1 MRDHVSPRAVL
12 GLHPVGFAVETT
24 EGRRTRFCR
33 RACSRA
39 AEPPHSNRM
48 WRDALRYLAT
58 ASAKGRGATVQSQ
71 CSRLG
76 PRTTMINL
84 LTCASAGAF
93 SEVVL
98 GLKPILRR
106 PCNPPLR
113 PFLRQPQQHT
123 SRSRTQPTPSG
134 RPPAGVGVGVERSV
148 RCGRKRDDE
157 EASYDV
163 QSTGSVT
170 RATARRAY
178 ALLLLEGVGRGRV
191 GEDAQHEAV
200 GVAEERRRP
209 LLVLC
214 GTTADQCSSIAGHA
228 RTASQGQAEHTPRP
242 AVALGIPS
250 ARIHAETRY
259 RPTVGGGGGR
269 SDERA
274 LRCVALRCVALRCVA
289 GWDGMGAPSAR

>member
-76 PRTTMINL
+76 PRTTMITL

-134 RPPAGVGVGVERSV
+134 RRRLGLGLGSSARCAVEGNATTKRLATTCRAHRLGPSGHSSNGVR
-148 RCGRKRDDE
+148 
-157 EASYDV
+157 ASL
-163 QSTGSVT
+163 
-170 RATARRAY
+170 ARRSRSRP
-178 ALLLLEGVGRGRV
+178 GWRGC
-191 GEDAQHEAV
+191 AA
-200 GVAEERRRP
+200 
-209 LLVLC
+209 
-214 GTTADQCSSIAGHA
+214 
-228 RTASQGQAEHTPRP
+228 
-242 AVALGIPS
+242 
-250 ARIHAETRY
+250 
-259 RPTVGGGGGR
+259 
-269 SDERA
+269 
-274 LRCVALRCVALRCVA
+274 
-289 GWDGMGAPSAR
+289 

>member
-33 RACSRA
+33 RVCSRA

-58 ASAKGRGATVQSQ
+58 AFGKGTRCNRTVTVQPPWSK
-71 CSRLG
+71 
-76 PRTTMINL
+76 TTMINL

-134 RPPAGVGVGVERSV
+134 RRRLGLGLGSSA
-148 RCGRKRDDE
+148 RCAVKGL
-157 EASYDV
+157 
-163 QSTGSVT
+163 
-170 RATARRAY
+170 RRAEQ
-178 ALLLLEGVGRGRV
+178 ARSHGPQLEGRTRFS
-191 GEDAQHEAV
+191 
-200 GVAEERRRP
+200 
-209 LLVLC
+209 
-214 GTTADQCSSIAGHA
+214 CSK
-228 RTASQGQAEHTPRP
+228 E
-242 AVALGIPS
+242 
-250 ARIHAETRY
+250 
-259 RPTVGGGGGR
+259 
-269 SDERA
+269 
-274 LRCVALRCVALRCVA
+274 
-289 GWDGMGAPSAR
+289 